1 LASFFYAAE
10 KEREKM
16 IVTTAGRT
24 NKEMIEKAKQIANE
38 LRIQYV
44 TRHKSSVEAI
54 QRQWHDDVLV
64 VGKNRLE
71 IRPMN
76 GDEPLFFHPN
86 SAMFRVKRILRGETE
101 PFLQA
106 TKLTKGMS
114 FLDCTLGL
122 ASDSIVASL
131 VVGEAGNVTGTEGN
145 RYIAYLVK
153 NGLQHW
159 DSGLEKMN
167 KAMRRIQVIHNDYR
181 TFLASLPDRSFDV
194 VYFDP
199 MFEESIL
206 ESDGI
211 KGIKPFA
218 LYTELDEEVIAE
230 AKRVARKRVVLK
242 DHWKSARFERFG
254 FSVYVRKTA
263 KFHFAT
269 IELER
274 EE

>member
-230 AKRVARKRVVLK
+230 AKRVARKRIVLK